1 MNDEKSR
8 EPLER
13 PRAWYCGARRT
24 KKTGWCHHRAGWGTI
39 HVGRGRCRLHGGITR
54 VDDGRL
60 KAGGRYSE
68 VLPQQLR
75 ERYEAFLEEGESLR
89 SVASEVA
96 VQRMLFATFLQP
108 ALRKAL
114 EEIRNGKEFPLGMI
128 DRMMSWL
135 AEISKTAM
143 RLSRIEGF
151 SAPTQADLQIL
162 EMTVVDLF
170 AKYIEDEGKRLEAV
184 NELAWRLGRVAQER
198 QERPLLAEVDDD

>member
-39 HVGRGRCRLHGGITR
+39 HVGRGRCRLHGGISR

-75 ERYEAFLEEGESLR
+75 ERYEAFLREGPNLR

-128 DRMMSWL
+128 DRMMAWL
-135 AEISKTAM
+135 VDISKTAM
-143 RLSRIEGF
+143 RLARIEGF
-151 SAPTQADLQIL
+151 STLTQSDIQIL
-162 EMTVVDLF
+162 ELTVVDLF
-170 AKYIEDEGKRLEAV
+170 TKYIEDDKKRLEAV